1 MIVLDTNVVSEP
13 LKLQP
18 DEAVLRWFNRQEPQT
33 LFISAVTLAELLDGV
48 GRLPKGRRRDLLDT
62 SLRQRVLPLFAGRIL
77 AFDEPSAE
85 AFARIRESTRSAGTT
100 IGLADATIAATAMA
114 SGFAVASR
122 DTAPFLAAGLEL
134 VDPWSEV

>member
-1 MIVLDTNVVSEP
+1 MIVLDTNVVSKP

-33 LFISAVTLAELLDGV
+33 LFISAVTLAELLDSV
-48 GRLPKGRRRDLLDT
+48 GKLPKGRRRDLLDT

-77 AFDEPSAE
+77 AFDEPTAE

-100 IGLADATIAATAMA
+100 IGLADAYIAATAA
-114 SGFAVASR
+114 ARGFTVASR

-134 VDPWSEV
+134 VDPWAER

>member
-18 DEAVLRWFNRQEPQT
+18 NEVVLRWFNRQEPQT

-48 GRLPKGRRRDLLDT
+48 GRLPKGRRRDLLDV

-77 AFDEPSAE
+77 AFDEQSAE
-85 AFARIRESTRSAGTT
+85 AFARIREFTRSAGTT

-122 DTAPFLAAGLEL
+122 ATAPFLAAGLEL
-134 VDPWSEV
+134 VDPWAER